1 MSPFARKA
9 LYAVS
14 FETLGI
20 ALGSLV
26 LTFLSSAPAEETLPL
41 SAVAAAIALAW
52 NFTFN
57 TLFEAWEARQ
67 PLRGRPLR
75 LRLLHALGFEGGLT
89 LLMVP
94 IMAWWLSVTL
104 WQALVYEAALI
115 LFFLVYTWV
124 FTWAFD
130 RLFGLP
136 RSAL

>member
-1 MSPFARKA
+1 MSPLARKV

-14 FETLGI
+14 FETLGTLL
-20 ALGSLV
+20 AAAV
-26 LTFLSSAPAEETLPL
+26 LTFLSSAPASQTLPL
-41 SAVAAAIALAW
+41 SILSASIALAW
-52 NFTFN
+52 NFAFN
-57 TLFEAWEARQ
+57 ALFEAWEARQ

-75 LRLLHALGFEGGLT
+75 LRILHALGFEGGLT

-104 WQALVYEAALI
+104 WQSFLYEAALI
-115 LFFLVYTWV
+115 VLFLVYTYA

-136 RSAL
+136 ESAL

>member
-1 MSPFARKA
+1 MSPLARKA

-20 ALGSLV
+20 ALGALV
-26 LTFLSSAPAEETLPL
+26 LTFLSSAPAEDTLPL
-41 SAVAAAIALAW
+41 SALGAGIALAW

-57 TLFEAWEARQ
+57 ALFEAWEARQ

-94 IMAWWLSVTL
+94 IMAWWLSTTL

-115 LFFLVYTWV
+115 LFFLVYTWA

-130 RLFGLP
+130 RIFGLP